1 MADREQSKKTPRRP
15 PRQENYTKLCTESLL
30 LHRPDGSVSEISLIV
45 GAPYR
50 LPGEPETWACP
61 CELTGLYSR
70 FVDICGGSSLQALCL
85 ALSLLRKLLETEI
98 ERGGRISF
106 PGDEEGSEG
115 PSEAEEHHGLDL
127 IDSLFARVGAPLQ
140 RSEE

>member
-1 MADREQSKKTPRRP
+1 MLQ
-15 PRQENYTKLCTESLL
+15 
-30 LHRPDGSVSEISLIV
+30 RPDGSVTEISLIV

-85 ALSLLRKLLETEI
+85 ALSLLRKLLEAEI

-106 PGDEEGSEG
+106 PGDEEGSEDL
-115 PSEAEEHHGLDL
+115 SEAGDNHSLD
-127 IDSLFARVGAPLQ
+127 IIGSLFARVGAGLQ
-140 RSEE
+140 GLVE